1 MLNHKQLELGEQLFA
16 DLHKRFPKIE
26 LVDISESLLNPQNIW
41 VNIRV
46 SIDDDIW
53 IDLHE
58 TASDLS
64 MDILLDYG
72 YHITINPVEECL
84 AA

>member
-1 MLNHKQLELGEQLFA
+1 MLNHKQLELGEQLFT
-16 DLHKRFPKIE
+16 DLHKYFSEIKLI
-26 LVDISESLLNPQNIW
+26 DISESLINSKNIW
-41 VNIRV
+41 VNIKISSDNDR
-46 SIDDDIW
+46 W
-53 IDLHE
+53 IELHE

-72 YHITINPVEECL
+72 YHITINPIEERL

>member
-1 MLNHKQLELGEQLFA
+1 MLNHKQLELGEQLFT
-16 DLHKRFPKIE
+16 DLHKRFPEIE
-26 LVDISESLLNPQNIW
+26 LVDISESALNPQNIW

-72 YHITINPVEECL
+72 YHITINPVEEYL